1 MKLNILVIDDTAVH
15 QQAARQVFGEEHNL
29 TVVGT
34 HDGALE
40 LLRQKRD
47 EEKYETLKAQ
57 YKEQGV
63 KNYYERADEE
73 SRLPYWDAVL
83 SDLLMPAGRAAQGG
97 EGLKYVGQEMPV
109 GWSLAIIAALRG
121 AKYVA
126 VVTDKN
132 HHHHPASAM
141 LDSMSGTVFCL
152 HEARALFTNNPRGVG
167 IKGSE
172 KACDTCSGTGKRDR
186 GDGTIEECYYCHG
199 SCVGYSVKGK
209 DWADVLAQLREV
221 PPTPGVC
228 QDSGDGCGP
237 AIT

>member
-15 QQAARQVFGEEHNL
+15 QQAARQTLGAEHNL

-34 HDGALE
+34 HDGALK
-40 LLRQKRD
+40 LLEAQRD
-47 EEKYETLKAQ
+47 EVKFDELYAQ

-63 KNYYERADEE
+63 KDSYSRANMEA
-73 SRLPYWDAVL
+73 SLPYWDAVL

-97 EGLKYVGQEMPV
+97 EGLKFVGQEMPV

-126 VVTDKN
+126 VVTDMN

-141 LDSMSGTVFCL
+141 LDSMSGTVFNL
-152 HEARALFTNNPRGVG
+152 HEAKALFTNNPRGVG
-167 IKGSE
+167 INGSE
-172 KACDTCSGTGKRDR
+172 KACDTCSGTGKTNR
-186 GDGTIEECYYCHG
+186 GEGGSVEECYYCHG

-209 DWADVLAQLREV
+209 DWRRVLAQLRGEEL
-221 PPTPGVC
+221 P
-228 QDSGDGCGP
+228 D
-237 AIT
+237 